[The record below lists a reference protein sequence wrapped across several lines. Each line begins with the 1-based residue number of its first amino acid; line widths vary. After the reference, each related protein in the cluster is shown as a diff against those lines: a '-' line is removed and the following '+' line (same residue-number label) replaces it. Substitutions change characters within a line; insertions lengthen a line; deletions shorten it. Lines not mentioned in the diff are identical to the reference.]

1 MIEDFIQLCTSRAGL
16 FSILIVTDLAIAASY
31 LAIPLTMAVVFRN
44 RKDDIPY
51 PWLWMLF
58 VAFIVA
64 CSLTHLMHVWSALRG
79 IEILG
84 GRVVINFLCAAAS
97 VVTAIAFTYVLP
109 QINELPSPKKQQ
121 AELERLVRQRT
132 REKDVLIHEI
142 NHRIGNQLQILSS
155 IVSIES
161 RRAKSDETTALLSRL
176 KQILDKMGEE
186 HSALR
191 AHDYLAIAEINNS
204 ALLAPSSAGG

>member
-1 MIEDFIQLCTSRAGL
+1 MIEGFIQLCTSRSGL
-16 FSILIVTDLAIAASY
+16 FSFLIATDLAIAASY
-31 LAIPLTMAVVFRN
+31 FAIPLTMAVVFRN

-64 CSLTHLMHVWSALRG
+64 CGLTHLMHVWSALRG
-79 IEILG
+79 LENLG
-84 GRVVINFLCAAAS
+84 GQVVINFLCAATS
-97 VVTAIAFTYVLP
+97 VVTAIAFTYALP

-155 IVSIES
+155 VVSIES
-161 RRAKSDETTALLSRL
+161 RHANADEAIALLSRL

-186 HSALR
+186 HSVLQAS
-191 AHDYLAIAEINNS
+191 DYLAIAEINHS
-204 ALLAPSSAGG
+204 ALLTTLSASG